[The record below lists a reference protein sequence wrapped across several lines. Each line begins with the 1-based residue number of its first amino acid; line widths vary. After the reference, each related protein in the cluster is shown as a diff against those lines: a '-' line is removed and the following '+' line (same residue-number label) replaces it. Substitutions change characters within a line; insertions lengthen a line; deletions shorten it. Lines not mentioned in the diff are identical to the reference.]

1 MKVFKDI
8 DPWEKHFQSLS
19 LKGIVWQPSD
29 ALKLLPFCSFL
40 LVAREGKVN
49 LSVFQLN
56 MEICTFLSSF
66 Q

>member
-1 MKVFKDI
+1 MKVFKVI
-8 DPWEKHFQSLS
+8 GPWEKHFQSLS

-29 ALKLLPFCSFL
+29 ALQIATILQFL
-40 LVAREGKVN
+40 LVAREGTVN

>member
-1 MKVFKDI
+1 MG
-8 DPWEKHFQSLS
+8 QTLS
-19 LKGIVWQPSD
+19 V
-29 ALKLLPFCSFL
+29 PFPQRDCVAAIRYPQIATILQFL
-40 LVAREGKVN
+40 LVAREGTVN